1 MQRKFSFL
9 LLLVTLMLT
18 TAGCTTPQSPVPAAT
33 PSLTPDSTPAP
44 TALPVPAGNTGAWA
58 LSPMGVQ
65 DGTAVVHPAYAITLT
80 VNSDGYLTGYTGCN
94 NYFGTLTM
102 TGSSTPKGMGMAI
115 SGIGATKK
123 YCAPLASLEQ
133 DYLAILEKVVAGDT
147 TGTELILTAE
157 NGDTLVYQRA
167 AATPAPQ

>member
-9 LLLVTLMLT
+9 LLLVTLMLI

-33 PSLTPDSTPAP
+33 PTVTPSITSAPAVV
-44 TALPVPAGNTGAWA
+44 PVPAGITGNWA
-58 LSPMGVQ
+58 LSTMGVQ
-65 DGTAVVHPAYAITLT
+65 DGTAVVYPAYAITLT

-94 NYFGTLTM
+94 NYFGTLNM
-102 TGSSTPKGMGMAI
+102 TGLSTPKGMGMTI

-123 YCAPLASLEQ
+123 YCAPLANLEQ
-133 DYLAILEKVVAGDT
+133 EYLAILNKVVAGDT

-157 NGDTLVYQRA
+157 SGDTLVYQRA
-167 AATPAPQ
+167 AITPAPL